1 MKVHGRPS
9 RLHLL
14 RHLGKSC
21 NDRRPARVQRDVT
34 AQSEAAGLHCRGA
47 AWRAGGDAGRTPRRG
62 AGHAA
67 GARGR
72 GGEGRPGQ
80 AAVGDST
87 LGQTWPRPAWAARV
101 AADSAV
107 RGSLS
112 QDTAREGRT
121 ERLAQ
126 EDSAALQ
133 GLLQQR
139 AGSGGGVGGV
149 QREGD
154 HAARRG
160 GASNTR
166 RVCATLSRTR
176 AVQRLRRIALSSDR
190 RNGRSRLPRR
200 ALATVRSESLPQGQL
215 TQHGGAARVRGFGV
229 KEGRLR
235 EQWGRGVLG
244 QPCWKTGL

>member
-1 MKVHGRPS
+1 MSFPTNRCARPQQIGESTWTSLAPAPFEAPGEKLQRQAACASSAGRNRPVGGCGAALSGSCVES
-9 RLHLL
+9 RWGC
-14 RHLGKSC
+14 GK
-21 NDRRPARVQRDVT
+21 DAPARSR
-34 AQSEAAGLHCRGA
+34 
-47 AWRAGGDAGRTPRRG
+47 
-62 AGHAA
+62 
-67 GARGR
+67 ARGR

-176 AVQRLRRIALSSDR
+176 AVQRLRRIALPFS
-190 RNGRSRLPRR
+190 
-200 ALATVRSESLPQGQL
+200 T
-215 TQHGGAARVRGFGV
+215 
-229 KEGRLR
+229 
-235 EQWGRGVLG
+235 
-244 QPCWKTGL
+244 